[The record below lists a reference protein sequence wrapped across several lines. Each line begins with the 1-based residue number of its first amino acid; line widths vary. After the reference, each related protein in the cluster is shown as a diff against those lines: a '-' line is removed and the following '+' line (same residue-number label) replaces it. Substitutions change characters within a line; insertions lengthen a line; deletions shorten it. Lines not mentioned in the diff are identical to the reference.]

1 MKITNDDFT
10 SHVCDDP
17 SKDGDGL
24 GWSLEADMTTEGK
37 DELIQNQKL
46 RELIEKD
53 IKRCFGELICPK
65 NAEYGTALQKLL
77 HEADKK

>member
-24 GWSLEADMTTEGK
+24 GWNLETDMTTEGK
-37 DELIQNQKL
+37 DELIRNQKL
-46 RELIEKD
+46 QELIEEKIED
-53 IKRCFGELICPK
+53 FASRKLPHVVIHELH
-65 NAEYGTALQKLL
+65 KLL
-77 HEADKK
+77 EASKK